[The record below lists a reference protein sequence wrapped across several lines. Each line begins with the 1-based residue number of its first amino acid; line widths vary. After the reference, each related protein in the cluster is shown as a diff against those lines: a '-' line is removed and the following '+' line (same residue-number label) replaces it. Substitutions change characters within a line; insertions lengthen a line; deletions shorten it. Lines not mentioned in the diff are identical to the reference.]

1 MRKAF
6 DYDNARND
14 VFYEFV
20 SYPRMLPFL
29 RNCFLHAHSQRDEAP
44 ELRCGRINVMI
55 TLTLQEASSKFDTK
69 KKLHRKANQCFIK
82 ILINY

>member
-20 SYPRMLPFL
+20 SYPRMLPFPGTVSCTHTVSETKL
-29 RNCFLHAHSQRDEAP
+29 RNS
-44 ELRCGRINVMI
+44 GVGG
-55 TLTLQEASSKFDTK
+55 
-69 KKLHRKANQCFIK
+69 
-82 ILINY
+82 